1 MGRKA
6 PAAQLGDTVPPVAAG
21 ELAGRG
27 ALGLG
32 AAALRPLLA
41 RLQGPRPPLPSAGRA
56 PVRPPAASQPLSLAG
71 PAWPR
76 PAAASPSPPLPPPLN
91 CI

>member
-27 ALGLG
+27 ASGLG

-41 RLQGPRPPLPSAGRA
+41 RLQGPRPPLPSAARLSGRR
-56 PVRPPAASQPLSLAG
+56 RPPSLCLWPVQPGLGLQ
-71 PAWPR
+71 
-76 PAAASPSPPLPPPLN
+76 PPLPRRLSHRH
-91 CI
+91 